1 MYLVKD
7 LNLNRDV
14 LDDGTT
20 ELPSQFWFTLHK
32 LLGDVY
38 FASGRADDIELQVA
52 RAREAGLELLSD
64 DNFLLFHLKL
74 QEAEVCEKEE
84 EEKKNDAEKE
94 SPLPIPMDDREK
106 DAAIV
111 LSVYNN
117 FPREDLGLGM

>member
-74 QEAEVCEKEE
+74 QEAEICEK
-84 EEKKNDAEKE
+84 KDDAEKE
-94 SPLPIPMDDREK
+94 SLLPIPMDDREK